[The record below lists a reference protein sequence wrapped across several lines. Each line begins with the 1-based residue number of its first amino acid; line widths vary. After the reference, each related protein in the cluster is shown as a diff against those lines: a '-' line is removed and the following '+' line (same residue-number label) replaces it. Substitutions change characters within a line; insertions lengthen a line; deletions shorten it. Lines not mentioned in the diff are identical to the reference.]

1 MEEYRSIS
9 LWCVSWFLENEEG
22 LLEDTDFVFAYSE
35 QDAVDKW
42 LRLDDVPEGAEIV
55 DIKNDGEV

>member
-55 DIKNDGEV
+55 EIKHDAEV

>member
-55 DIKNDGEV
+55 DIKHDAEV

>member
-35 QDAVDKW
+35 QEAVDKW
-42 LRLDDVPEGAEIV
+42 LRLDDVPEGAEII
-55 DIKNDGEV
+55 DIKQDSEV

>member
-1 MEEYRSIS
+1 MEEYRRIS
-9 LWCVSWFLENEEG
+9 LWCVSWFLENDEG